1 MKKYLF
7 LIVVFALAGNAFAQ
21 QASTSSGPVVTFEKN
36 THNFGDIHQGYKV
49 QETFKFTNTG
59 NEPLLITNVNVQCG
73 CTTPSWPREPIAPGA
88 KGEIVVVF
96 NSAGKMGM
104 QQKTVTLVSN
114 AVNPDGVKITFT
126 TNVLEKKSP
135 NN

>member
-21 QASTSSGPVVTFEKN
+21 HASSTSGPVVTFEKA
-36 THNFGDIHQGYKV
+36 THDFGDINQGDKV
-49 QETFKFTNTG
+49 EQTFKFTNTG
-59 NEPLLITNVNVQCG
+59 TEPLLITNVNVQCG

-96 NSAGKMGM
+96 NSA
-104 QQKTVTLVSN
+104 
-114 AVNPDGVKITFT
+114 
-126 TNVLEKKSP
+126 
-135 NN
+135 